1 MKVPGIEPDA
11 IYKATVCARC
21 GEVLLRRHLGTE
33 YLDGGFT
40 KNDKFEIK
48 PDGWEYHDTTGTLC
62 PSCEALYQSQL
73 QAFMKY
79 TEELK
84 SEN

>member
-1 MKVPGIEPDA
+1 MKVPGIKTDS
-11 IYKATVCARC
+11 IYKATACQRC
-21 GEVLLRRHLGTE
+21 GECLFSEYNGTKE
-33 YLDGGFT
+33 FDGGYT
-40 KNDKFEIK
+40 RVNEFEPV
-48 PDGWEYHDTTGTLC
+48 PDGWQRHDTTGYLC
-62 PSCEALYQSQL
+62 PSCEALYQSRL